1 MNAVLVV
8 SFIIAGLVEG
18 SIVAVARNV
27 AIAYNLQFVA
37 TFYILVHLS
46 FGFRTRDFLKGLLPD
61 VGVMAAVACAG
72 YGCTFLPEL
81 PIVGSFAAKSAIM
94 GTMYL
99 LALVLTR
106 QLKPLLALLF
116 RR

>member
-1 MNAVLVV
+1 
-8 SFIIAGLVEG
+8 
-18 SIVAVARNV
+18 
-27 AIAYNLQFVA
+27 VA

-61 VGVMAAVACAG
+61 LCVMGAVALSG
-72 YGCTFLPEL
+72 YGCTFLPVL
-81 PIVGSFAAKSAIM
+81 PLVGAFAVKLAIM
-94 GTMYL
+94 GAVYL

-106 QLKPLLALLF
+106 QLRPLVALLF